1 MRREEEEGQADPWE
15 DAGEDEIIQAFF
27 DEMERIRPD
36 IAGVAPASVDQ
47 PDFRYRPRAD
57 GINLQ
62 GQVLRHGAASEW
74 CKRRGLQ
81 QTMKFNMQTL
91 GLDEANILG
100 NAWAVRMQF
109 LFDADT
115 QGLLEPADRMERTL
129 ATMVWPPDFVRLQAE
144 GTDEA
149 KARAADIMQITVL

>member
-1 MRREEEEGQADPWE
+1 MVQA
-15 DAGEDEIIQAFF
+15 Q
-27 DEMERIRPD
+27 
-36 IAGVAPASVDQ
+36 
-47 PDFRYRPRAD
+47 
-57 GINLQ
+57 
-62 GQVLRHGAASEW
+62 
-74 CKRRGLQ
+74 GLQ
-81 QTMKFNMQTL
+81 QTMKFNIQDL

-115 QGLLEPADRMERTL
+115 QGLLAPADRRERTL

-149 KARAADIMQITVL
+149 KARAAEIMQITVL